1 MTVTIAPLVVAHM
14 VPALIAVPLG
24 AWVLLGRKGSALHRM
39 AGRVWAGLMLV
50 VAITSLW
57 ITGLNAPHWSP
68 IHILSLVVIAFV
80 PIAIFRAWQGDIANH
95 RRHMRNMYFGLLA
108 AGAFAAMPGRTF
120 GHLLWG

>member
-1 MTVTIAPLVVAHM
+1 MAPGISPLILAHM
-14 VPALIAVPLG
+14 IPALVAVPLG
-24 AWVLLGRKGSALHRM
+24 AWVLLGRKGTAAHRL
-39 AGRVWAGLMLV
+39 AGRIWAGLMLV

-68 IHILSLVVIAFV
+68 IHLLSLLVILYV
-80 PIAIFRAWQGDIANH
+80 PIAIYRARRGDIARH

-108 AGAFAAMPGRTF
+108 AGAYAALPGRTF